1 MVEPILDISFWQRI
15 LFSIICGAIIGIE
28 RQLRNKPIDIR
39 TSILICLG
47 TSLYIYLGWHV
58 AGPSTDMTRV
68 LGQIVTG
75 IGFLGAGVIIT
86 TGGGLVSGVTSA
98 AVVYLL
104 AAIGSAIGF
113 GFYSVALSISLVALF
128 VLIGVEWLEE
138 FVIELRHTPRK

>member
-1 MVEPILDISFWQRI
+1 MVEPILDITFWQRI

-47 TSLYIYLGWHV
+47 TSLYIYLGVHV
-58 AGPSTDMTRV
+58 AHPGSDMTRV

-86 TGGGLVSGVTSA
+86 TGQGLVSGVTSA

-104 AAIGSAIGF
+104 AAIGAAIGF

-138 FVIELRHTPRK
+138 FIIELRHAPKK

>member
-1 MVEPILDISFWQRI
+1 MQPTGL
-15 LFSIICGAIIGIE
+15 LIGIGRSQE
-28 RQLRNKPIDIR
+28 RRLIEGSPDDLQAHGKPIDIR

-47 TSLYIYLGWHV
+47 TSLYIYLGLHV
-58 AGPSTDMTRV
+58 ANSTTDVTRV

-86 TGGGLVSGVTSA
+86 TGQGLVTGVTSA
-98 AVVYLL
+98 SVVYLL

-113 GFYSVALSISLVALF
+113 GFFGIALSISLVAVA

-138 FVIELRHTPRK
+138 YIKELRHTPHK